1 MTTFEIIGA
10 CVGFLLCA
18 IVGGLV
24 LVTIFGIACWVF
36 KTEVDIT
43 PENDWEEEQ

>member
-1 MTTFEIIGA
+1 MTIFEIIGA

-24 LVTIFGIACWVF
+24 LVIIFGIACWVF
-36 KTEVDIT
+36 KTEVDIA
-43 PENDWEEEQ
+43 PENEQEEEQ

>member
-1 MTTFEIIGA
+1 MTIFEIIGA

-18 IVGGLV
+18 IVGVMV
-24 LVTIFGIACWVF
+24 LITVFGIACWVF

-43 PENDWEEEQ
+43 PEYDREEEK